1 MYHLNKYRLSI
12 LSNLYRFGSAY
23 LAFATI
29 SCLTVSVGAQA
40 ISPSGSVVRRI
51 SGEGDKL
58 ELTTNTSRILT
69 IDKKIPRVQVNNPE
83 LLSVTPLSATQV
95 QVSAKKAGVTQVNL
109 WDEDG
114 KIHTVDVYIYGDVR
128 ELEHALKTQFPN
140 SSVRVYRYSQSLVL
154 TGFIDRPDYVDPIY
168 ELASDYAPKVIN
180 NISVGGVQQVLLKV
194 KVFEISRTKARQLGV
209 DFAHVS
215 SSGAFI
221 GTSVSGLLSN
231 INVADGVTSVVDT
244 GGQTVEFAITN
255 GADVFT
261 GLLDALQQDN
271 VAKILAEPNI
281 VAVSGRPAN
290 FNEGGEIPVL
300 IPQSL
305 GQVAIEYKPYG
316 TQIDFLPI
324 VLGNGKIRLEVRPR
338 ISEIDDSRSVTV
350 NDITIP
356 ALTVRQVD
364 TAVEMNAGQTFAIA
378 GLIQQRTETSR
389 KGIPLLADIPYL
401 GVPFRRV
408 EDNVNEIELLILVT
422 PELVSAMDPH
432 EVPPCGPGM
441 GTTSPPDCEFYM
453 KGQIESPDNCSACRN
468 GDNCSCQAG
477 GFASAPP
484 MMVNGTSSHPSAM
497 SGCANGGCQSGSM
510 VYHQGVNQG
519 VSQYQGSYPTLAD
532 ETMTRGVIQQPMIQQ
547 PSTPMLGSSPMPGSS
562 TMGGPTSMAGQEEL
576 SNGFAPSM
584 RAQPMEAQ
592 QSLPILVPQ
601 TSNSVITEEKNQ
613 AYMPQI
619 SPNYAHQ
626 ASTPYQPIDRT
637 SSHGTNN
644 KGLIGPVGYD
654 MD

>member
-1 MYHLNKYRLSI
+1 MYHLKNYRLSI
-12 LSNLYRFGSAY
+12 QSKLHRFSSAGI
-23 LAFATI
+23 AMIAI
-29 SCLTVSVGAQA
+29 SCMAGSIGAQTM
-40 ISPSGSVVRRI
+40 SPSGSVVRHI

-83 LLSVTPLSATQV
+83 LLTVTPLSATQV

-109 WDEDG
+109 WDEEG

-194 KVFEISRTKARQLGV
+194 KVFEISRTRARKLGV
-209 DFAHVS
+209 DLAQVS

-231 INVADGVTSVVDT
+231 INVADGVTSLVDT
-244 GGQTVEFAITN
+244 GGQTVEFALTN
-255 GADVFT
+255 GGDVFA
-261 GLLDALQQDN
+261 GWLDALQQDN

-338 ISEIDDSRSVTV
+338 ISEIDDSRSVTI

-378 GLIQQRTETSR
+378 GLIQQRTETSKR
-389 KGIPLLADIPYL
+389 GVPLLADIPYL

-408 EDNVNEIELLILVT
+408 EDSVNEIELLILVT
-422 PELVSAMDPH
+422 PELIDAMDPH

-441 GTTSPPDCEFYM
+441 GTTSPGDCDFYM
-453 KGQIESPDNCSACRN
+453 HGNIEVPDNCSACRN
-468 GDNCSCQAG
+468 GNNCSCQSG
-477 GFASAPP
+477 GFASVPP
-484 MMVNGTSSHPSAM
+484 MMVNGPSGHAAA
-497 SGCANGGCQSGSM
+497 ANGYSSGGAI
-510 VYHQGVNQG
+510 YQQGMSQGGMNQG
-519 VSQYQGSYPTLAD
+519 MNQYQGQVPTLANQ
-532 ETMTRGVIQQPMIQQ
+532 GNVQNSIHQ
-547 PSTPMLGSSPMPGSS
+547 PSASIVTQGEVINNYASPEG
-562 TMGGPTSMAGQEEL
+562 AQET
-576 SNGFAPSM
+576 
-584 RAQPMEAQ
+584 
-592 QSLPILVPQ
+592 LPVLIPR
-601 TSNSVITEEKNQ
+601 SNSSAISEDQNQ
-613 AYMPQI
+613 AYLPQI

-626 ASTPYQPIDRT
+626 ATSPYQPRG
-637 SSHGTNN
+637 SSQSPTDTTNGG
-644 KGLIGPVGYD
+644 GLIGPVGYD

>member
-1 MYHLNKYRLSI
+1 MYHLKNNHLSF
-12 LSNLYRFGSAY
+12 LSKIYRFNSLGLAMFVVGCLATTLSAQ
-23 LAFATI
+23 T
-29 SCLTVSVGAQA
+29 

-51 SGEGDKL
+51 SGEGDQL

-109 WDEDG
+109 WDEEG
-114 KIHTVDVYIYGDVR
+114 KIHTVDVFIYGDVR
-128 ELEHALKTQFPN
+128 ELEYALKTQFPN

-194 KVFEISRTKARQLGV
+194 KVFEISRTRARQLGV
-209 DFAHVS
+209 DFAQVS
-215 SSGAFI
+215 SSGAFL

-231 INVADGVTSVVDT
+231 INVADGVTTLVDT
-244 GGQTVEFAITN
+244 GGQTVEFALTN
-255 GADVFT
+255 GGDVFA
-261 GLLDALQQDN
+261 GWLDALQQDN

-338 ISEIDDSRSVTV
+338 VSEIDDSRSVTI

-378 GLIQQRTETSR
+378 GLIQQRIETAK
-389 KGIPLLADIPYL
+389 KGVPLLSDIPYL

-422 PELVSAMDPH
+422 PELIDAMDPH

-441 GTTSPPDCEFYM
+441 GTTSPCDCDFYM
-453 KGQIESPDNCSACRN
+453 KGKIEVPDNCSACRN
-468 GDNCSCQAG
+468 GSNCSCQSG
-477 GFASAPP
+477 GFASVPP
-484 MMVNGTSSHPSAM
+484 TMVNGPSI
-497 SGCANGGCQSGSM
+497 GGASVRVQGGP
-510 VYHQGVNQG
+510 YHQGMNHG
-519 VSQYQGSYPTLAD
+519 MHSYEGQSPTLAD
-532 ETMTRGVIQQPMIQQ
+532 PMIHHN
-547 PSTPMLGSSPMPGSS
+547 STSETIRMP
-562 TMGGPTSMAGQEEL
+562 A
-576 SNGFAPSM
+576 NAPSEYLS
-584 RAQPMEAQ
+584 PENTGEN
-592 QSLPILVPQ
+592 LPVLMPRSSQ
-601 TSNSVITEEKNQ
+601 TTISEDQNQ
-613 AYMPQI
+613 AYLPQI
-619 SPNYAHQ
+619 SPNYAHP
-626 ASTPYQPIDRT
+626 ASKPYEPET
-637 SSHGTNN
+637 AGHASSNPNSNN
-644 KGLIGPVGYD
+644 GLIGPVGYD